1 MQNTLVDTTPA
12 QPAALDA
19 LMEEVVRGLRSSPPT
34 LPPKLFYDE
43 RGSAL
48 FDEICELP
56 EYYLTR
62 TERDIL
68 ERNAG
73 EMAAL
78 MSRRVLLVELGS
90 GSSRKIRPLL
100 ERGADVAAYVP
111 VDISYEH
118 MVRAAAEL
126 SELHPGLHIHP
137 LCADYT
143 RSLTLPRLEVKWRRV
158 VFFYP
163 GSTIGNHTP
172 RQARELLGR
181 LRRTSG
187 ERGALL
193 VGVDLKKDRAV
204 LEAAYNDSGGVT
216 ARFNLNILSHLNH
229 LLHTDFDLDAWRHRA
244 IYNESEGR
252 IEMHLVCRRPQTVRV
267 GKRLFRFEPERHI
280 VTEYSYKYT
289 VEEFTRLASPFFEP
303 KRIWTDCDGLFSV
316 LFMEAS

>member
-1 MQNTLVDTTPA
+1 MQNTWADTTRP
-12 QPAALDA
+12 QPAATDA
-19 LMEEVVRGLRSSPPT
+19 LMEEVVRGLQSSPPM

-62 TERDIL
+62 AEWDIL

-78 MSRRVLLVELGS
+78 MSRRVLLMELGS

-126 SELHPGLHIHP
+126 SELYPALDIHP

-143 RSLTLPRLEVKWRRV
+143 RSLALPQVEAKWGRV
-158 VFFYP
+158 VYFYP

-181 LRRTSG
+181 LRRAAGARS
-187 ERGALL
+187 ALL

-204 LEAAYNDSGGVT
+204 LEAAYNDSRGVT
-216 ARFNLNILSHLNH
+216 ARFNLNMLSHLND

-244 IYNESEGR
+244 VYNVREGR

-267 GKRLFRFEPERHI
+267 GERLFRFEPGMHI

-289 VEEFTRLASPFFEP
+289 LEEFTRLASPFFEA
-303 KRIWTDCDGLFSV
+303 KRIWTDRDGLFSV